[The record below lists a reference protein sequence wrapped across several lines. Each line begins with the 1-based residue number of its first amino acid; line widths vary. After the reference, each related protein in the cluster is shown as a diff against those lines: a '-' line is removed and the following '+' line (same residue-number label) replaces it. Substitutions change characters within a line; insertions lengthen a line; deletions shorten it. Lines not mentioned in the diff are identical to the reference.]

1 MCQPLRK
8 EHMAKSKSYQ
18 IPKCL
23 FVDAW
28 KKVKQNRGSPGVDG
42 QTIEEFEERLQDN
55 LYKLW
60 NRMSS
65 GSYFPVA
72 VRLCE
77 IPKIDG
83 KVRTLGIPTVSDRVA
98 QMVVKMML
106 EPKIDP
112 KFHQDSYGYRPGKSA
127 IEAVGK
133 ARERCWQMNWV
144 IDLDIK
150 GFFDNIDH
158 DLMLKAVK
166 KHTQEPWI
174 LMYVERWL
182 KAPGKDKN
190 GLEVV
195 RIKGTPQGGVISPLL
210 ANLFLHY
217 GFDCW
222 MVKNFPDILFERYA
236 DDVVVHCYTEK
247 QALFVKEGIGR
258 RLKEC
263 GLTLH
268 PGKTKITYCK
278 DVIRKGRAEN
288 TKFDFLGYEFRARCV
303 RNSRRGHLFVGF
315 NPAISPKARKAI
327 NQKIRSWKLTKWTMV
342 SMEEIAKKIN
352 SVVRGWI
359 NYYGAYSKS
368 SLRSVLRQVEFAI
381 AKWAMRKYK
390 KFHRKW
396 VFTLRWLKSVSQR
409 SPQLFAHWT
418 V

>member
-1 MCQPLRK
+1 MTR
-8 EHMAKSKSYQ
+8 SKSYQ

-28 KKVKQNRGSPGVDG
+28 KKVKQNGGAPGIDG
-42 QTIEEFEERLQDN
+42 QTVEGFEERLEDN
-55 LYKLW
+55 LYKVW

-65 GSYFPVA
+65 GSYFPAA

-77 IPKIDG
+77 IPKSDG
-83 KVRTLGIPTVSDRVA
+83 KVRTLGIPTVTDRVA
-98 QMVVKMML
+98 QMVVKMIL
-106 EPKIDP
+106 EPKMDP

-133 ARERCWQMNWV
+133 ARERCWQINWV

-166 KHTQEPWI
+166 KHTQKHWI

-182 KAPGKDKN
+182 KAPGQDKK
-190 GLEVV
+190 GSEVV
-195 RIKGTPQGGVISPLL
+195 RTKGTPQGGVISPLL

-222 MVKNFPDILFERYA
+222 MARNFPDIPFERYA
-236 DDVVVHCYTEK
+236 DDAIVHCYTEK
-247 QALFVKEGIGR
+247 QALFVKEGIRR

-268 PGKTKITYCK
+268 PEKTKITYCK
-278 DVIRKGRAEN
+278 DAVRKGRAEN
-288 TKFDFLGYEFRARCV
+288 IKFDFLGYEFCPRR
-303 RNSRRGHLFVGF
+303 RKNSRSGHLFVGF
-315 NPAISPKARKAI
+315 NPAISPKARKVI
-327 NQKIRSWKLTKWTMV
+327 SQKIRSWQLTKWTMV
-342 SMEEIAKKIN
+342 SMKKIADWIN
-352 SVVRGWI
+352 PRVRGWI

-368 SLRSVLRQVEFAI
+368 SIRPILRQVEFAI

-390 KFHRKW
+390 NLHRKW
-396 VFTLRWLKSVSQR
+396 VSTLRWLKSVSQR
-409 SPQLFAHWT
+409 SPHLFAHWT
-418 V
+418 A